1 MEPHGPC
8 EQARWGTPP
17 DGPRSIRRAPGW
29 RHSVAAVGP
38 IKTSYRYLMRLVPHA
53 QPPSVGS
60 AAPVSDPV
68 VGEPAGWELI
78 SSRVTGEG
86 DELSVFRRP
95 VTQPATSDN
104 D

>member
-1 MEPHGPC
+1 M
-8 EQARWGTPP
+8 
-17 DGPRSIRRAPGW
+17 
-29 RHSVAAVGP
+29 GP

-53 QPPSVGS
+53 QLPPVGD
-60 AAPVSDPV
+60 AAAQVSDPV

-95 VTQPATSDN
+95 VSQPATSDN